1 MSEEEVNAFYKEYT
15 EQHPDELC
23 GHLIKV
29 NNPDGS
35 LATESGFDPESLF
48 YKDITFTINI
58 GKNVSGTGPHI
69 SDYSILEE
77 IYKDGIIQSDGSILV
92 YRPALYFNVD
102 PENET
107 YYAEDGVLYTKADGK
122 PVLYVAAD

>member
-1 MSEEEVNAFYKEYT
+1 MFKIGDKYEESPSILFVRT
-15 EQHPDELC
+15 
-23 GHLIKV
+23 V
-29 NNPDGS
+29 TNN
-35 LATESGFDPESLF
+35 
-48 YKDITFTINI
+48 ITFTINI

-77 IYKDGIIQSDGSILV
+77 IYKDGIIQPDGSILV

-102 PENET
+102 PGNET

>member
-1 MSEEEVNAFYKEYT
+1 MKKTIIPLLLLFAAFSCT
-15 EQHPDELC
+15 SNDSQQSITNILSQSD
-23 GHLIKV
+23 
-29 NNPDGS
+29 
-35 LATESGFDPESLF
+35 
-48 YKDITFTINI
+48 KDIAFTINI

-102 PENET
+102 PGNET

-122 PVLYVAAD
+122 PVLYESSN